1 MAETYLDRGQRL
13 LAEVAPY
20 VPGITLDDA
29 ARKAGVRPS
38 RIAKL
43 SSNENPLGPSPRAVA
58 AIRTFASHA
67 HYYPSPDAGELRT
80 AIGRYLGVA
89 AEQVV
94 VGGGS
99 STLMHALVDA
109 FTSPGGE
116 VISLEPS
123 FTVYS
128 EIAVIHGR
136 TPVTVPLREGDFLL
150 DLDRLRAA
158 LTPRTQLVF
167 LTRPNNPTS
176 TLIPLDV
183 FEAATELAAKVGALV
198 VSDEAYIEFADVR
211 RPSAVELIRGREPR
225 RPNVMLTRTFSKAF
239 GLANLRLGYAAGT
252 LETARCLA
260 LANAKWATGQIAQAA
275 GVAALGDRAH
285 LQRTLATVAKGRALL
300 ADGFAGLG
308 FPVAP
313 EPQGNY
319 IMVDVSAHG
328 WTAAAFAEAVFTCG
342 HVVIRGD
349 FSAKHV
355 RISIG
360 RPEENRR
367 LLTAVAALVDAAG
380 DRAAAT
386 ATAAR
391 DPAAKQ
397 TTGRRAPSR

>member
-1 MAETYLDRGQRL
+1 MADTYLDRGQRL

-20 VPGITLDDA
+20 VPGITLDEA
-29 ARKAGVRPS
+29 ACKAGVRPA
-38 RIAKL
+38 RVAKL

-58 AIRTFASHA
+58 AIRKLASHA
-67 HYYPSPDAGELRT
+67 HYYPSPDAGDLRT
-80 AIGRYLGVA
+80 AIGRYLDVG

-136 TPVTVPLREGDFLL
+136 TPVTVPLRESDFLL

-158 LTPRTQLVF
+158 LTPRTQLLF

-183 FEAATELAAKVGALV
+183 LEAAAELAAKAGALV

-225 RPNVMLTRTFSKAF
+225 WPNVMLTRTFSKAF
-239 GLANLRLGYAAGT
+239 GLANLRLGYAVGPVD
-252 LETARCLA
+252 TARCLA
-260 LANAKWATGQIAQAA
+260 LANAKWPTGQLAQAA
-275 GVAALGDRAH
+275 GVAALADRAH
-285 LQRTLATVAKGRALL
+285 LRRTLATVAKGRVLL
-300 ADGFAGLG
+300 ADGFARLG
-308 FPVAP
+308 FRVAP

-319 IMVDVSAHG
+319 IMVDVSGHG
-328 WTAAAFAEAVFTCG
+328 WTAAGFAEAVFARG
-342 HVVIRGD
+342 HIVIRGD
-349 FSAKHV
+349 FSPKHV
-355 RISIG
+355 RVSIG

-367 LLTAVAALVDAAG
+367 LLATIAALVQAAG
-380 DRAAAT
+380 RRPAT
-386 ATAAR
+386 ARTAASR
-391 DPAAKQ
+391 AR
-397 TTGRRAPSR
+397 GR

>member
-1 MAETYLDRGQRL
+1 MADTYLDRGQRL

-20 VPGITLDDA
+20 VPGITLEDA
-29 ARKAGVRPS
+29 ARKAGVPAS
-38 RIAKL
+38 RVAKL

-58 AIRTFASHA
+58 AIRKLAPHA
-67 HYYPSPDAGELRT
+67 HYYPSPDARDLRT
-80 AIGRYLGVA
+80 AIGRYLGVGT
-89 AEQVV
+89 EQVV

-150 DLDRLRAA
+150 DLDRFRAA

-183 FEAATELAAKVGALV
+183 FEAAAELAAKVGALV

-211 RPSAVELIRGREPR
+211 RPSAVELVRGREPR
-225 RPNVMLTRTFSKAF
+225 RPNVMLTRTFAKAF
-239 GLANLRLGYAAGT
+239 GLANLRLGYAAGAV
-252 LETARCLA
+252 ETARCLA

-275 GVAALGDRAH
+275 GVAALADRAH
-285 LQRTLATVAKGRALL
+285 LRRTLATVAKGRALL
-300 ADGFAGLG
+300 AAGFADLG
-308 FPVAP
+308 FRVAP

-319 IMVDVSAHG
+319 IMVDVGSHG
-328 WTAAAFAEAVFTCG
+328 WTAAAFAEAVFARG

-349 FSAKHV
+349 FSPRHV

-367 LLTAVAALVDAAG
+367 LLATVAGLLAAAG
-380 DRAAAT
+380 RRPAAARGT
-386 ATAAR
+386 A
-391 DPAAKQ
+391 
-397 TTGRRAPSR
+397 RRAQGQ